1 MIDSTR
7 TQYMLDMSPNAPARS
22 IKLFTS
28 DAFHTSHDA
37 LIKPPS
43 SMSSL
48 LSLADI
54 SARPVNFATM

>member
-1 MIDSTR
+1 MT
-7 TQYMLDMSPNAPARS
+7 ARGNV
-22 IKLFTS
+22 FTS

-48 LSLADI
+48 LILADI
-54 SARPVNFATM
+54 SARPVNFDTM